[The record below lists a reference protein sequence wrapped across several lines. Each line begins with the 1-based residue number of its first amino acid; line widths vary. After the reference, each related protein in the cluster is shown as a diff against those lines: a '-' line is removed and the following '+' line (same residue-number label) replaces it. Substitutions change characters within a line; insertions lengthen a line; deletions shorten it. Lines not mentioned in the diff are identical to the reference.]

1 MVTSDFGSIEAP
13 VDSGPQCAR
22 RVPEPLPTGPTRI
35 VTTRMRLP
43 ERQLAV
49 LEAASA
55 TEERTIAAI
64 ADDTGLKP
72 ETVTGAAFD
81 LRDEGLLA
89 VSETTAEDA
98 ELTAEG
104 RRYVD
109 DGLPEIRLYRA
120 AADAS
125 DGDDQVPMGEA
136 IDASGLSGS
145 AVDIALSNL
154 PRKGYG
160 TIESGS
166 LSIDPDADVDADPEA
181 AALAALAAAAD
192 GADEATADGADEATD
207 GDGMDPDGAGVAPDG
222 IPADAE
228 TLDRL
233 AARGLV
239 DLVER
244 TTRSV
249 TLTDAGVDAL
259 MAGVEAA
266 ETVGELTPELLA
278 SGEWRDVEFAAY
290 NVEADAPAMEGGRKH
305 VLRATADR
313 VKDVLVGMG
322 FQEME
327 GPHADSDFWIN
338 DCLFMPQDHPART
351 HWDRFA
357 LDVDPMADIPP
368 ELIDRVESAHRDGWG
383 ADGDGYHSPWSEA
396 FAREVALRGHTTS
409 LSMRYLSGVAGA
421 ELEPP
426 QRYFSVEKVY
436 RNDTLDPT
444 HLLEFFQIEGWV
456 MAEDLSVRDL
466 MGTFEEFYHQFGIE
480 GIRFKPHYNPY
491 TEPSFEL
498 FGEHP
503 ETGEEIEI
511 GNSVIFREEVTAPL
525 GVDCDVMAWGL
536 ALERLAMLT
545 TGAEDIR
552 DLHGTLADI
561 EFLRNAEVTH

>member
-1 MVTSDFGSIEAP
+1 
-13 VDSGPQCAR
+13 
-22 RVPEPLPTGPTRI
+22 
-35 VTTRMRLP
+35 MRLP

-55 TEERTIAAI
+55 TDERTIDQIAAE
-64 ADDTGLKP
+64 TELKP

-81 LRDEGLLA
+81 LRDGGLLD
-89 VSETTAEDA
+89 VTETTVEVAKITE
-98 ELTAEG
+98 EG
-104 RRYVD
+104 ATYVA
-109 DGLPEIRLYRA
+109 DGLPETRLYRA
-120 AADAS
+120 AADA
-125 DGDDQVPMGEA
+125 GAADDPVSMGEVIGRA
-136 IDASGLSGS
+136 DLAGPE
-145 AVDIALSNL
+145 VDIALANF
-154 PRKGYG
+154 PRKGFG
-160 TIESGS
+160 TVESGELTIDAS
-166 LSIDPDADVDADPEA
+166 VDPDDDPEA
-181 AALAALAAAAD
+181 TALAAIQNASDAD
-192 GADEATADGADEATD
+192 DAGD
-207 GDGMDPDGAGVAPDG
+207 GDVLTDVDDD
-222 IPADAE
+222 I
-228 TLDRL
+228 LDRL
-233 AARGLV
+233 ASRG
-239 DLVER
+239 LVER
-244 TTRSV
+244 TERTSRSV
-249 TLTDAGVDAL
+249 TLTDAGVTAL
-259 MAGVEAA
+259 MEGVEAS
-266 ETVGELTPELLA
+266 ETVAQVTPELLA
-278 SGEWRDVEFAAY
+278 SGEWRDVEFTEY
-290 NVEADAPAMEGGRKH
+290 DVEADAPEVGGGRKH
-305 VLRATADR
+305 VLRRTADR

-357 LDVDPMADIPP
+357 LDVPPMDDIP
-368 ELIDRVESAHRDGWG
+368 EALIDRVESAHREGYG
-383 ADGDGYHSPWSEA
+383 EDGDGYHSPWSES

-409 LSMRYLSGVAGA
+409 LSMRYLSGYAGA
-421 ELEPP
+421 DLEPP

-466 MGTFEEFYHQFGIE
+466 MGTFEEFYRQFGITD
-480 GIRFKPHYNPY
+480 IRFKPHYNPY

-498 FGEHP
+498 FGKHP

-511 GNSVIFREEVTAPL
+511 GNSGIFREEVTGPL

-561 EFLRNAEVTH
+561 EFLRNAEVSY

>member
-1 MVTSDFGSIEAP
+1 
-13 VDSGPQCAR
+13 
-22 RVPEPLPTGPTRI
+22 
-35 VTTRMRLP
+35 MRLP

-49 LEAASA
+49 LTAASA
-55 TEERTIAAI
+55 TDERTI
-64 ADDTGLKP
+64 DDLSTETGLKP

-81 LRDEGLLA
+81 LRDEGLLT
-89 VSETTAEDA
+89 VTETSTETAR
-98 ELTAEG
+98 LTEEG
-104 RRYVD
+104 RRYVAK
-109 DGLPEIRLYRA
+109 GLPETRLHRA
-120 AADAS
+120 AVEAGATDAP
-125 DGDDQVPMGEA
+125 VPMGQVIGAADLAGHE
-136 IDASGLSGS
+136 
-145 AVDIALSNL
+145 VDVALANF
-154 PRKGYG
+154 PRKGFG
-160 TIESGS
+160 TIDAGE
-166 LSIDPDADVDADPEA
+166 LSIDPDADPADDPEA
-181 AALAALAAAAD
+181 AALAALDEGGGAAEGDDLTGEDDAAATID
-192 GADEATADGADEATD
+192 DD
-207 GDGMDPDGAGVAPDG
+207 V
-222 IPADAE
+222 
-228 TLDRL
+228 LDRL
-233 AARGLV
+233 ASRGLV
-239 DLVER
+239 EVVER
-244 TTRSV
+244 TTRAV

-259 MAGVEAA
+259 MEGIEAA
-266 ETVGELTPELLA
+266 ETVGQLTPELLA
-278 SGEWRDVEFAAY
+278 SGEWRDAEFTEY
-290 NVEADAPAMEGGRKH
+290 DVEADAPGVNGGRKH
-305 VLRATADR
+305 VLRSTADR

-322 FQEME
+322 FEEME

-357 LDVDPMADIPP
+357 LDVDPMEEIP
-368 ELIDRVESAHRDGWG
+368 EALLERVESAHREGVG
-383 ADGDGYHSPWSEA
+383 PDGDGYHSPWSEA
-396 FAREVALRGHTTS
+396 FAREIALRGHTTS
-409 LSMRYLSGVAGA
+409 LSMRYLSGYAGA

-466 MGTFEEFYHQFGIE
+466 MGTFEEFYRQFGITD
-480 GIRFKPHYNPY
+480 IRFKPHYNPY

-511 GNSVIFREEVTAPL
+511 GNSGVFREEVTKPL

-561 EFLRNAEVTH
+561 EFLRNAEVSY